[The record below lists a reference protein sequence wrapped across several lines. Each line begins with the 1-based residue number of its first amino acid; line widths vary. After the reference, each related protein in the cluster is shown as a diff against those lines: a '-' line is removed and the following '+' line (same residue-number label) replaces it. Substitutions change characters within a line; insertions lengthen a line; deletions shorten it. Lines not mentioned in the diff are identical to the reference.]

1 MEGAGIMAGD
11 LVILKETENARP
23 GSIVAVTVDGETTLK
38 TLQKRRGRWLLAP
51 ANRRYSAIEINS
63 PATIHGVVTAVMR
76 VVDGEPT
83 RATVPQRRP
92 RAHVR
97 TREEHS

>member
-1 MEGAGIMAGD
+1 MEGIGILPGD
-11 LVILKETENARP
+11 LVIVKETRNARP

-38 TLQKRRGRWLLAP
+38 TLLKRRGKCVLAP

-76 VVDGEPT
+76 IVDGEAT
-83 RATVPQRRP
+83 RATVPQHTP
-92 RAHVR
+92 KAHLR
-97 TREEHS
+97 TIGEHS